1 ASVELSICACSGIP
15 IELLDCFFQHNAV
28 YLQTRGESADRL
40 GSDEIASFDE
50 LAMKSRSRTHKTEPV
65 RIQRSSIG
73 NQKEPL
79 HTALLLRHHCL
90 NKTMIR
96 IRFIDETLAAVAD
109 GNDTGL
115 ARSVTICGNTT
126 ISPLRALS

>member
-1 ASVELSICACSGIP
+1 
-15 IELLDCFFQHNAV
+15 
-28 YLQTRGESADRL
+28 
-40 GSDEIASFDE
+40 
-50 LAMKSRSRTHKTEPV
+50 MKSRSSTHKTESV

-96 IRFIDETLAAVAD
+96 IRFIDETLAAVVD
-109 GNDTGL
+109 GNDTRLGTVRDDMWKHNHL
-115 ARSVTICGNTT
+115 AV
-126 ISPLRALS
+126 ALFHL